1 MKKTVLNIFT
11 FVLAALIVAVNA
23 NAVSAAPRLT
33 LTPVTGSYTNG
44 SEFKVSIGVNS
55 DGEKSSAVD
64 VWATFDKARLEVVSI
79 DRAAN
84 PPFDFDMTPKI
95 NNTAGTF
102 EFSCASKN
110 MNAFED
116 TVITGELAVVTFR
129 AKATGTAALNFT
141 CSSGS
146 TIDSNIFN
154 SDINDVISC
163 SANSV
168 GSYTITA
175 GSSSTTVT
183 PTTTTT
189 VTPTTTTTVT
199 PTVTTTSSSSTTLTP
214 TSATTSLPQTGAVG
228 STVGLIIFG
237 AISLASALF
246 LKFL

>member
-1 MKKTVLNIFT
+1 MKKTVINIFT
-11 FVLAALIVAVNA
+11 FVLVALLVAVNA
-23 NAVSAAPRLT
+23 NTVSAAPRLT

-55 DGEKSSAVD
+55 DGQKSSAVD
-64 VWATFDKARLEVVSI
+64 VWATFDKSKLEVVSI
-79 DRAAN
+79 DKVAN

-95 NNTAGTF
+95 DNTAGTF

-110 MNAFED
+110 MNAFDD
-116 TVITGELAVVTFR
+116 TVIVGDLAVVTFK

-163 SANSV
+163 GANSV

-183 PTTTTT
+183 PTTT
-189 VTPTTTTTVT
+189 VTTTVT
-199 PTVTTTSSSSTTLTP
+199 PTPTSTKTTSSSSSTTLTP

>member
-1 MKKTVLNIFT
+1 MKKTVINIFT
-11 FVLAALIVAVNA
+11 FVLVALLVAVNA
-23 NAVSAAPRLT
+23 NAISAAPRLT

-64 VWATFDKARLEVVSI
+64 VWATFDKAKLEVVSI
-79 DRAAN
+79 DKAAN

-116 TVITGELAVVTFR
+116 TVITGELAVVTFK

-141 CSSGS
+141 CSPGS
-146 TIDSNIFN
+146 TTDSNIFN

-183 PTTTTT
+183 PTT
-189 VTPTTTTTVT
+189 VTTVT
-199 PTVTTTSSSSTTLTP
+199 PTVTATPTSTTTTSSSSTTLTP
-214 TSATTSLPQTGAVG
+214 TNATTSLPQTGAVG

-246 LKFL
+246 LKLL

>member
-1 MKKTVLNIFT
+1 VT
-11 FVLAALIVAVNA
+11 VNA

-64 VWATFDKARLEVVSI
+64 VWTTFDKAKLEVVSI
-79 DRAAN
+79 EKAAN

-116 TVITGELAVVTFR
+116 AVINGELAVVTFK
-129 AKATGTAALNFT
+129 AKAIGTAALNFT
-141 CSSGS
+141 CNSGS
-146 TIDSNIFN
+146 TTDSNIFN

-183 PTTTTT
+183 PTTAKTT
-189 VTPTTTTTVT
+189 VTPTAT
-199 PTVTTTSSSSTTLTP
+199 PTSTTTTSSSSTTLTP
-214 TSATTSLPQTGAVG
+214 TTTTTTSLPQTGAVG

-246 LKFL
+246 LKLL

>member
-1 MKKTVLNIFT
+1 MKKTVINIFT
-11 FVLAALIVAVNA
+11 FVLAALLVAVNA
-23 NAVSAAPRLT
+23 NAINAAPRLT

-64 VWATFDKARLEVVSI
+64 VWASFDKAKLEVVSI
-79 DRAAN
+79 DKATN

-116 TVITGELAVVTFR
+116 TVITGELAVVTFK

-146 TIDSNIFN
+146 TTDSNIFN

-168 GSYTITA
+168 GSYTITT

-183 PTTTTT
+183 PTTVTT
-189 VTPTTTTTVT
+189 VTPTAT
-199 PTVTTTSSSSTTLTP
+199 PTPTGTTTTSSSSTTLTP
-214 TSATTSLPQTGAVG
+214 TSATTSLPQTGAVA

-246 LKFL
+246 LKLL